1 MKDEGGGEEDAFQ
14 SVQNQ
19 MKDSCQLSFLPAK
32 DKTKEIGFNPV
43 NKIRRVK
50 YSGLR
55 DWRFSNWDI
64 PGGPRVKNL
73 CANVGDMGST
83 PDMGTLPM
91 LWALRTP
98 EK

>member
-55 DWRFSNWDI
+55 D
-64 PGGPRVKNL
+64 
-73 CANVGDMGST
+73 
-83 PDMGTLPM
+83 
-91 LWALRTP
+91 
-98 EK
+98 